1 MWTSIKRIAKSGF
14 VNFWRNGF
22 VSLAS
27 LSVMTVTL
35 LVIGVTIFFSA
46 LLNSSLLQ
54 LKNKV
59 DINVYFVTSAPES
72 DILAFK
78 KDIEALP
85 EVKSVEYLSR
95 EDVLQQFKEK
105 HTDDELILQA
115 FDQLGDNPLGATF
128 NINAKDPSQ
137 YESIT
142 KFIEDKTTNAVG
154 SASIVRKVSYHGDKK
169 EAIDSLSNFIS
180 SSKRIGSLIISLFIF
195 ISVLITFNTIQLVI
209 YSSREEISVMRLVGA
224 STTYIRGPFMITG
237 LMYGLLAGI
246 ISMLLLYGVALYIG
260 PATTL
265 FFGGVNLATYYL
277 QHFAMVFA
285 IIVGG
290 GIGLGA
296 VSSFLA
302 VRRYLTI

>member
-1 MWTSIKRIAKSGF
+1 MWTSIKRVGKAGF

-35 LVIGVTIFFSA
+35 LIIGVTIFFSA
-46 LLNSSLLQ
+46 LLNSSLEQ

-72 DILAFK
+72 DILALK

-95 EDVLQQFKEK
+95 DDVLNEFKGK
-105 HTDDELILQA
+105 HADDELILQA
-115 FDQLGDNPLGATF
+115 FDELGDNPLGATF
-128 NINAKDPSQ
+128 NINATDPSQ

-142 KFIEDKTTNAVG
+142 KFVEDKTGQAG
-154 SASIVRKVSYHGDKK
+154 AASIVRKVSYHGDKK
-169 EAIDSLSNFIS
+169 EAIDSLTNFIT
-180 SSKRIGSLIISLFIF
+180 SSKRIGSLIITLFIF

-224 STTYIRGPFMITG
+224 SMTYIRGPFMVTG
-237 LMYGLLAGI
+237 IMYGIIAGI
-246 ISMLLLYGVALYIG
+246 ISLFALYLVALYLG
-260 PATTL
+260 PSTTL
-265 FFGGVNLATYYL
+265 FFGGVNLASYYL
-277 QHFAMVFA
+277 SHFPLVFMV
-285 IIVGG
+285 IVGG
-290 GIGLGA
+290 GVALGA

>member
-1 MWTSIKRIAKSGF
+1 MWTSIKRIAKAGF

-46 LLNSSLLQ
+46 LLNSSLIQ

-59 DINVYFVTSAPES
+59 DINVYFITSAEES
-72 DILAFK
+72 DILSFK

-95 EDVLQQFKEK
+95 DDVLAQFKEK

-128 NINAKDPSQ
+128 NINAKDPAQ
-137 YESIT
+137 YESIA
-142 KFIEDKTTNAVG
+142 KFIEDKAAG
-154 SASIVRKVSYHGDKK
+154 STSIVRKVSYHGDKK
-169 EAIDSLSNFIS
+169 EAIDSLSNFIA
-180 SSKRIGSLIISLFIF
+180 SSKRIGSLIITLFML

-237 LMYGLLAGI
+237 LMYGLFAGLFAL
-246 ISMLLLYGVALYIG
+246 LLLYGIALYIG
-260 PATTL
+260 PSTTL

-277 QHFAMVFA
+277 QNFAMVCA
-285 IIVGG
+285 TIVGG
-290 GIGLGA
+290 GVVLGA
-296 VSSFLA
+296 ISSFLA